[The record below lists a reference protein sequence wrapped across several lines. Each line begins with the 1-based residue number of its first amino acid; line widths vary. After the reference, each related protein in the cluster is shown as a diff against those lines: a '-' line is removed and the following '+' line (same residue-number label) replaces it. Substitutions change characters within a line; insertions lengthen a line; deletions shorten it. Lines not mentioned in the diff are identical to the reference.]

1 MKKLIISFM
10 MLALVLLWT
19 VAGFAFVRYEDKRP
33 QKVREVRITGF
44 LDYAPF
50 GYTQRPNEILYGKF
64 FTVFQPMI
72 DTLQEENN
80 LKIVYELSKRNFPKQ
95 VQEVRQGNIDLVL
108 GAYHETELFRG
119 LELVYPAA
127 IINPITVFMLPNR
140 SNEVKSVDD
149 LKKLKGVRTSKEIY
163 SDFVENQL
171 KDYNIEIVDNS
182 YDLFERLFTKKADY
196 ILISQYYGL
205 IEASK
210 LGLRGQISVAKQ
222 TLWQIPMFVGISK
235 LSRERKMLTQKLTRY
250 LEKPENQEIIKQNL
264 IRLVNEA
271 EINAQGIVP
280 PTFGLEKQDN

>member
-1 MKKLIISFM
+1 MSII
-10 MLALVLLWT
+10 
-19 VAGFAFVRYEDKRP
+19 
-33 QKVREVRITGF
+33 
-44 LDYAPF
+44 
-50 GYTQRPNEILYGKF
+50 
-64 FTVFQPMI
+64 
-72 DTLQEENN
+72 
-80 LKIVYELSKRNFPKQ
+80 
-95 VQEVRQGNIDLVL
+95 
-108 GAYHETELFRG
+108 
-119 LELVYPAA
+119 
-127 IINPITVFMLPNR
+127 II
-140 SNEVKSVDD
+140 
-149 LKKLKGVRTSKEIY
+149 
-163 SDFVENQL
+163 
-171 KDYNIEIVDNS
+171 
-182 YDLFERLFTKKADY
+182 TKKADY